1 MSGPILTATVGKN
14 DVVFGDVLALY
25 VPDGADILDM
35 TYGHGNFWR
44 LVDRSKYNLVTN
56 DWLVPADYA
65 QDFRRMSLADTSFD
79 CIVLDP
85 PYMHGG
91 ATVKDSINKV
101 YRNQN
106 TSHESVIR
114 LYAGGML
121 EAARMLR
128 KSGRLVLKCQ
138 DEIESGQQRLSH
150 VELIHLGE
158 LFGFKLL
165 DLFVVVQPST
175 PAMRESYQKTARK
188 NHSYFLVME
197 YRR

>member
-188 NHSYFLVME
+188 NHSYFLIME

>member
-44 LVDRSKYNLVTN
+44 LIDRSKYSLVTN

-65 QDFRRMSLADTSFD
+65 QDFRNMNLEDASFD

-128 KSGRLVLKCQ
+128 KSGRFILKCQ
-138 DEIESGQQRLSH
+138 DEIESAQQRLSH
-150 VELIHLGE
+150 VELIQLGE
-158 LFGFKLL
+158 LLGFKLL